1 MQLKIYN
8 KHKTVIALGIFI
20 GVIAGYFLSGFF
32 IYMGLLFI
40 PLFLLIALFER
51 NIKRKL
57 LLWAF
62 IASCTPSA
70 LITWI
75 YILPYLTQK

>member
-1 MQLKIYN
+1 MEVNN
-8 KHKTVIALGIFI
+8 KHKTIIAIGIFI
-20 GVIAGYFLSGFF
+20 GIITGYFLSGLFM
-32 IYMGLLFI
+32 YMGLLFL

-57 LLWAF
+57 LWWGF
-62 IASCTPSA
+62 IAGCTPSA

-75 YILPYLTQK
+75 YILPYLAQK